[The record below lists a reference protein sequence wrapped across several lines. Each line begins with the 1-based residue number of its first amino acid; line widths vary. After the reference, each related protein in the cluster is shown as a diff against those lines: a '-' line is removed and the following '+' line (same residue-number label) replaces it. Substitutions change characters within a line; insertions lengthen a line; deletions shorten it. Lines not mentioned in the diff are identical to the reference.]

1 MENKELEEKL
11 IEEIEREEKI
21 EIDEKLKEKIKREIK
36 EKYKKE
42 FERLKKEKE
51 KKEKEK
57 KIKEEEYFI
66 RFSLN
71 VRLQHL
77 FLAIGVLILIFT
89 GLPIKFHE
97 AGWAKMFLKI
107 MGGIQVSRVLHRI
120 GASILIF
127 VSFWHMFYI
136 LFTKEGRREFW
147 ELLPRIKDFKDFFQN
162 IRYFLG
168 LTKEKPKF
176 GRFSY
181 IEKFDYWAVYWGMV
195 IMVSTGSIL
204 WFHNFFLGILP
215 KFVIDIAKEAH
226 SDEAMLATLAIVIW
240 HWYNA
245 HFNPEVF
252 PFNPTI
258 FTGKISKERMLKEH
272 PLEYEKII
280 KEKEIK
286 K

>member
-1 MENKELEEKL
+1 M
-11 IEEIEREEKI
+11 
-21 EIDEKLKEKIKREIK
+21 
-36 EKYKKE
+36 
-42 FERLKKEKE
+42 
-51 KKEKEK
+51 
-57 KIKEEEYFI
+57 
-66 RFSLN
+66 
-71 VRLQHL
+71 
-77 FLAIGVLILIFT
+77 
-89 GLPIKFHE
+89 
-97 AGWAKMFLKI
+97 
-107 MGGIQVSRVLHRI
+107 
-120 GASILIF
+120 LIF

-136 LFTKEGRREFW
+136 LFTREGRREFW

-162 IRYFLG
+162 VRYFLG

-176 GRFSY
+176 GRYSY
-181 IEKFDYWAVYWGMV
+181 VEKFDYWAVYWGMV

-272 PLEYEKII
+272 PLEYEKIM
-280 KEKEIK
+280 KEKENK